1 MVSVDVNHAATDNDV
16 VISGFSG
23 RFPMSD
29 NIEELKENLFSM
41 TDMVQSMEDHNWKNG
56 GYSISITVNVTGL
69 SGTCF
74 DWLI

>member
-1 MVSVDVNHAATDNDV
+1 MVTVDVNHAATDNDI

-41 TDMVQSMEDHNWKNG
+41 RDMVQPMEDHNWKNG
-56 GYSISITVNVTGL
+56 RYSIGITVSVTDL
-69 SGTCF
+69 SGTYF
-74 DWLI
+74 N